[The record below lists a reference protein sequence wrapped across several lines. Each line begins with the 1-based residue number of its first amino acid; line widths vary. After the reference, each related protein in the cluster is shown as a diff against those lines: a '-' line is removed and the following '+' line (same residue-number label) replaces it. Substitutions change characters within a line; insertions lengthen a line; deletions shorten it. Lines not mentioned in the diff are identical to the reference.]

1 MHEHQACCDPMA
13 ALPQDSPLI
22 AEHAHT
28 CAKQKVCGAEGPP
41 CRRGRW
47 GTAGFPCREKGRVSI
62 HPSFDCGTLG
72 CKKPTAATPSFLM
85 LYGFH

>member
-41 CRRGRW
+41 CRWGRW

-62 HPSFDCGTLG
+62 HPSALAVGHSAVRNLRL
-72 CKKPTAATPSFLM
+72 PHHSS
-85 LYGFH
+85 